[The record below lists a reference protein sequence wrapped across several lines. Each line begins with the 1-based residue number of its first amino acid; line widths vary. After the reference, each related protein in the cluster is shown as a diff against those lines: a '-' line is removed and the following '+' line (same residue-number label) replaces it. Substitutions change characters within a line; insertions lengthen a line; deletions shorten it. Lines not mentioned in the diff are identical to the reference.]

1 MKNIFLLILV
11 ASSFATFSQSNFTV
25 FNNGGQSFYVI
36 LNGIKQNSL
45 PQTNVVVGG
54 LKNSAYAVKLIFADG
69 KTADIDKNFFIENP
83 SDITTKIIFK
93 KGKGKL
99 QLISMEPTLGF
110 STSTSVITYR
120 PDNSAI
126 FSDAVVVP
134 VSNSNTNSGTI
145 TTVETTTTQTT
156 TTNQGTN
163 GQGNT
168 TIVVNDNTNPANVNM
183 NISTNATPTNGN
195 VSMNMNT
202 NTVPTNGN
210 VNMNVGVNTNANQ
223 TTTNTGNASMNVGVN
238 TNANQTT
245 TNTGNASMNV
255 GINTNANQ
263 MTTNTGNVNMNVGIS
278 ETNTN
283 TNGANVTMNVTDPM
297 SGQQMNV
304 NMNINATGTITETSD
319 QMNLNTTNVNT
330 SNVNGTVVT
339 STNTTTTTTTTSSNT
354 SGNTTGNVII
364 NQGTNNNTTNQNT
377 NQNTT
382 LITGNKITCNKTLNN
397 LDAFIVE
404 LNDQSFEEDRLEA
417 LQLALVNT
425 CLYTAQAEKLVD
437 LFTFSEYK
445 LGAAKFLSD
454 RLMDRDNATAIA
466 KHFNFE
472 EDKMEYRRY
481 ISGKN

>member
-54 LKNSAYAVKLIFADG
+54 LKNAAYAVKLIFADG

-99 QLISMEPTLGF
+99 QLISMEPTAGI
-110 STSTSVITYR
+110 SNSTSVITYR
-120 PDNSAI
+120 PDNTAI

-145 TTVETTTTQTT
+145 TIVETTTTQTT
-156 TTNQGTN
+156 STNQGNT

-183 NISTNATPTNGN
+183 NIGANTVPTNSN
-195 VSMNMNT
+195 VNMNVNSGT
-202 NTVPTNGN
+202 SPTNGN

-223 TTTNTGNASMNVGVN
+223 TMTNN
-238 TNANQTT
+238 
-245 TNTGNASMNV
+245 
-255 GINTNANQ
+255 
-263 MTTNTGNVNMNVGIS
+263 GNVNMNVGIN
-278 ETNTN
+278 ETS

-297 SGQQMNV
+297 SGHQMNV
-304 NMNINATGTITETSD
+304 NMNINATGTITETND
-319 QMNLNTTNVNT
+319 QINLNTTNVNT
-330 SNVNGTVVT
+330 NNMNGTVIT
-339 STNTTTTTTTTSSNT
+339 SSNTTSTTTTTSSNT

-382 LITGNKITCNKTLNN
+382 LITGNKISCNKTLNN

-404 LNDQSFEEDRLEA
+404 LNDQSFEGDREEA

-445 LGAAKFLSD
+445 LSAAKFLSD
-454 RLMDRDNATAIA
+454 RLMDRENATALA

-472 EDKMEYRRY
+472 QDKMEYRRY

>member
-134 VSNSNTNSGTI
+134 VNNANSNSGTI
-145 TTVETTTTQTT
+145 TSVETTTTQTT
-156 TTNQGTN
+156 STNQGAN

-183 NISTNATPTNGN
+183 NISTNVTPTNGN
-195 VSMNMNT
+195 VSMNVNT

-223 TTTNTGNASMNVGVN
+223 TTTNTGN
-238 TNANQTT
+238 
-245 TNTGNASMNV
+245 
-255 GINTNANQ
+255 
-263 MTTNTGNVNMNVGIS
+263 VNMNVGIS
-278 ETNTN
+278 ETN

-304 NMNINATGTITETSD
+304 NMNINATGTSTETND

-330 SNVNGTVVT
+330 SNMNGTVVT

-364 NQGTNNNTTNQNT
+364 NQGTNNNTTNQN
-377 NQNTT
+377 NT
-382 LITGNKITCNKTLNN
+382 LVTGNKITCNKTLNN

-472 EDKMEYRRY
+472 KDKMEYRRY

>member
-54 LKNSAYAVKLIFADG
+54 LKNAAYAVKLIFADG

-83 SDITTKIIFK
+83 SDITTKIVFK

-195 VSMNMNT
+195 ISMNVNS

-210 VNMNVGVNTNANQ
+210 VNVNTN
-223 TTTNTGNASMNVGVN
+223 T
-238 TNANQTT
+238 NQTT

-278 ETNTN
+278 ETN

-377 NQNTT
+377 T

-445 LGAAKFLSD
+445 LSAAKFLSD

>member
-1 MKNIFLLILV
+1 MKNILLIILV
-11 ASSFATFSQSNFTV
+11 ASSFASFSQSNLTV

-54 LKNSAYAVKLIFADG
+54 LKNAAYAVKLIFADG

-195 VSMNMNT
+195 ISMNVNS

-210 VNMNVGVNTNANQ
+210 VNVNTNTNQ
-223 TTTNTGNASMNVGVN
+223 TTTNTGNVNMNVGV
-238 TNANQTT
+238 
-245 TNTGNASMNV
+245 
-255 GINTNANQ
+255 NTNANQ

-278 ETNTN
+278 ETN

-377 NQNTT
+377 T

-445 LGAAKFLSD
+445 LSAAKFLSD
-454 RLMDRDNATAIA
+454 RLMDRENATAIA

>member
-1 MKNIFLLILV
+1 MKIILFTILI
-11 ASSFATFSQSNFTV
+11 ACSFTTFSQSNFTV

-45 PQTNVVVGG
+45 PQTNVVVSG
-54 LKNSAYAVKLIFADG
+54 LKNSAYSVKLIFADG

-83 SDITTKIIFK
+83 SDITTRIIFK

-99 QLISMEPTLGF
+99 QLISMEPTAGI
-110 STSTSVITYR
+110 SNSTSVITYR

-156 TTNQGTN
+156 TTNQGNN

-195 VSMNMNT
+195 ISMNVNSNT

-223 TTTNTGNASMNVGVN
+223 TTTNTGNVNMNVGVN
-238 TNANQTT
+238 TNANQ
-245 TNTGNASMNV
+245 
-255 GINTNANQ
+255 INS
-263 MTTNTGNVNMNVGIS
+263 NTGNVNMNVGIN
-278 ETNTN
+278 ETN

-304 NMNINATGTITETSD
+304 NMNINATGTSSETNN
-319 QMNLNTTNVNT
+319 QMNINTTNVN
-330 SNVNGTVVT
+330 STVVT
-339 STNTTTTTTTTSSNT
+339 STNTTTTTS
-354 SGNTTGNVII
+354 TTGNSTGTTNI
-364 NQGTNNNTTNQNT
+364 NQGTNSNTT

-397 LDAFIVE
+397 LEAFIVE
-404 LNDQSFEEDRLEA
+404 LNDQSFEGDRAEA
-417 LQLALVNT
+417 LELALVNT

-445 LGAAKFLSD
+445 LSAAKFMSD
-454 RLMDRDNATAIA
+454 RLMDRDNATALA

-472 EDKMEYRRY
+472 ADKMEYRRY

>member
-134 VSNSNTNSGTI
+134 VNNANSNSGTI

-156 TTNQGTN
+156 STNQGAN

-183 NISTNATPTNGN
+183 NISTNVTPTNGN
-195 VSMNMNT
+195 VSMNVNT

-223 TTTNTGNASMNVGVN
+223 TTTNTGN
-238 TNANQTT
+238 
-245 TNTGNASMNV
+245 
-255 GINTNANQ
+255 
-263 MTTNTGNVNMNVGIS
+263 VNMNVGIS
-278 ETNTN
+278 ETN

-304 NMNINATGTITETSD
+304 NMNINATGTITETND

-364 NQGTNNNTTNQNT
+364 NQGTNNNTT

-445 LGAAKFLSD
+445 LSAAKFLSD
-454 RLMDRDNATAIA
+454 RLMDRENATAIA

>member
-1 MKNIFLLILV
+1 MKNILFTILI
-11 ASSFATFSQSNFTV
+11 ACSFTTFSQSNFTV

-45 PQTNVVVGG
+45 PQTNVVVSG

-83 SDITTKIIFK
+83 SDITTRIIFK

-99 QLISMEPTLGF
+99 QLISMEPTVGI
-110 STSTSVITYR
+110 SNSTSVITYR

-156 TTNQGTN
+156 STNQGIN

-195 VSMNMNT
+195 ISMNVNSNT
-202 NTVPTNGN
+202 NTVPTNG
-210 VNMNVGVNTNANQ
+210 NMNVGVNTNANQ
-223 TTTNTGNASMNVGVN
+223 TTTNTGNVNMNVGVN
-238 TNANQTT
+238 TNT
-245 TNTGNASMNV
+245 
-255 GINTNANQ
+255 NQ

-278 ETNTN
+278 ETN

-304 NMNINATGTITETSD
+304 NMNINATGTITETND

-354 SGNTTGNVII
+354 SGNTTGNVVI
-364 NQGTNNNTTNQNT
+364 NQGTNNNTT

-397 LDAFIVE
+397 IETFIVE
-404 LNDQSFEEDRLEA
+404 LNDQSFEGDRLEA
-417 LQLALVNT
+417 LELALVNT

-445 LGAAKFLSD
+445 LSAAKFMSD